1 MTRGNHEKAPLTP
14 EETAEWDTIVEKTGR
29 LIPLAPPDRRAQFI
43 VDRESY
49 LMRNKRDK
57 DGDV

>member
-1 MTRGNHEKAPLTP
+1 MTRGNHERAPLTP

-29 LIPLAPPDRRAQFI
+29 LIPWAPPELRAIFI
-43 VDRESY
+43 FDREQY
-49 LMRNKRDK
+49 LMQREE